1 MRSTDDP
8 RCAAQVSVAHLR
20 ALPWRTG
27 PVEAEPHDALSL
39 SPTLIRELAAEAGF
53 DLVRFGPAGPGADG
67 DRFEAWLD
75 AGRAGEMSYLERN
88 RARITDPSSWLPE
101 ARSAI
106 TLGYDYGGP
115 AAAMS
120 GGGKVARYARG
131 RDYHRFLGKATRR
144 MRERL
149 EREGVPRGSI
159 AVGTDAVP
167 ILERALAAQSGI
179 GFLAKSA
186 GIISPD
192 LGPYLMLSELL
203 TPLDLPTDG
212 PSPGT
217 CGSCTRCLDAC
228 PTGAIVAPFEVDAR
242 QCLSYTTIE
251 LRGSIPPDLRE
262 AQGDW
267 LFGCDVC
274 LEVCPFTSK
283 GRVATPLAETPE
295 PLRPHQVVEE
305 YSLVGVLELSEQ
317 AYQEQWVGTA
327 MRRATRSGLRRNA
340 AVVLGNLG
348 DASAVPPLARAL
360 KDEDPIVRGH
370 AAWALGRLEPG
381 GQALRA
387 AFERETDRTV
397 LAEIES
403 ALDR

>member
-1 MRSTDDP
+1 MAP
-8 RCAAQVSVAHLR
+8 
-20 ALPWRTG
+20 
-27 PVEAEPHDALSL
+27 
-39 SPTLIRELAAEAGF
+39 SPALIRELAFDAGF

-67 DRFEAWLD
+67 DRFGAWLD
-75 AGRAGEMSYLERN
+75 AGRAGEMQYLERN
-88 RARITDPSSWLPE
+88 RERITDPRSWLPE
-101 ARSAI
+101 VRSAV

-115 AAAMS
+115 PAGLA
-120 GGGKVARYARG
+120 GGGRIARYARG

-149 EREGVPRGSI
+149 EREGVALGTI

-186 GIISPD
+186 GIISPE

-203 TPLDLPTDG
+203 TPLDLPDEG
-212 PSPGT
+212 PSPGS
-217 CGSCTRCLDAC
+217 CGTCTRCLDAC
-228 PTGAIVAPFEVDAR
+228 PTGAIVKPFEVDAR

-251 LRGSIPPDLRE
+251 LRGSIPEPLRA

-283 GRVATPLAETPE
+283 GRAVRVDEPQPE
-295 PLRPHQVVEE
+295 PLRAHRVVEE
-305 YSLVGVLELSEQ
+305 YSLVGVLELSE
-317 AYQEQWVGTA
+317 ADYQEQWVGTA

-348 DASAVPPLARAL
+348 DTGAVPPLTRAL
-360 KDEDPIVRGH
+360 VDADPIVRGH

-381 GQALRA
+381 SPALRA
-387 AFERETDRTV
+387 AFERETDAGAR
-397 LAEIES
+397 AEIES
-403 ALDR
+403 ALDG